1 VLRGA
6 RNGWPP
12 FPVAAS
18 AALSNVKHGI
28 GSPLYKARARM
39 VPARAGAREQRSI
52 SMSTLHGLEIGFLAG
67 IVLFFV
73 LQRMGVIDRWF
84 ESMER

>member
-1 VLRGA
+1 
-6 RNGWPP
+6 
-12 FPVAAS
+12 
-18 AALSNVKHGI
+18 
-28 GSPLYKARARM
+28 M